1 MGISSGLSGFL
12 RAAARPTPPRRLR
25 VMYWC
30 ALALCAALLIMLHI
44 SIAGERRLS
53 TELAAAT
60 RAELATPHIIVVRL
74 PPTVRAAVKSNIH
87 AARARHPAARRKE
100 K

>member
-30 ALALCAALLIMLHI
+30 ALALCGALLLMLHV
-44 SIAGERRLS
+44 ALGRERRLES
-53 TELAAAT
+53 ALTAAT
-60 RAELATPHIIVVRL
+60 RAELSMPRVIIVRA
-74 PPTVRAAVKSNIH
+74 PPVRAAVKTQPNTR
-87 AARARHPAARRKE
+87 RAPAAAARKE